1 MTKKKNAVV
10 KTKTA
15 VKTKAVA
22 KPLSEVVLD
31 LTVEFDDLQGK
42 IERLESALNRGMD
55 FIEAIGP
62 EQYDLLCRQSKAMLE
77 YRDTLAVRLAL
88 VERKF
93 KKEAATAPAT

>member
-1 MTKKKNAVV
+1 MTKKKNAV
-10 KTKTA
+10 

-42 IERLESALNRGMD
+42 IERLESALNKGED
-55 FIEAIGP
+55 FIKAIGP
-62 EQYDLLCRQSKAMLE
+62 EQYNLLCRQLKAMLE

-88 VERKF
+88 VERQF